1 MVENQTEAGAALTVD
16 GATAKQAV
24 RVSDCAGVTV
34 SVPSK
39 VNAVSVDG
47 CDRVGVVV
55 GDVVATVECVRC
67 VRTGVQVN
75 GLAHSLVVEK
85 CAGVTLYLS
94 PATAEAAT
102 LTTAQSSE
110 VNIVLLPPDGSDADP
125 VELAVP
131 EQFVTRVVGGRALV
145 TEPAAHSGN

>member
-1 MVENQTEAGAALTVD
+1 M
-16 GATAKQAV
+16 
-24 RVSDCAGVTV
+24 
-34 SVPSK
+34 
-39 VNAVSVDG
+39 
-47 CDRVGVVV
+47 
-55 GDVVATVECVRC
+55 
-67 VRTGVQVN
+67 
-75 GLAHSLVVEK
+75 
-85 CAGVTLYLS
+85 TLYLS

-102 LTTAQSSE
+102 ITTAQSSE